1 MRLQLSA
8 LAASPLNPQQQAPL
22 THNNNSLVK
31 NTPPAL
37 AQRQGLTEVL
47 VQELEHQYTQIRF
60 KLRSVDVTTTFE
72 KFARLRQ
79 LETLINKAECFINCL
94 NHPEWATTD
103 CAGKVKILKDF
114 ARELGLSRTINVAT
128 FKTHITHSNNN
139 DLPNRALRSELNRF
153 KERLKAYLEGAFNNE
168 EIQRYLKH
176 VRTKSRI
183 PSDNDREIHP
193 WRYPNLLILA

>member
-8 LAASPLNPQQQAPL
+8 LAPSPMNPQHPAPL

-37 AQRQGLTEVL
+37 AQRQGLTKKL
-47 VQELEHQYTQIRF
+47 VEDLEQQYTKIRSE
-60 KLRSVDVTTTFE
+60 LNVTTTVE
-72 KFARLRQ
+72 KFLRLRQ

-94 NHPEWATTD
+94 NHPDWATKD
-103 CAGKVKILKDF
+103 CAVKVKILKDF
-114 ARELGLSRTINVAT
+114 ARELGLSRTIKVAT

-139 DLPNRALRSELNRF
+139 DLSNKLNRF

-176 VRTKSRI
+176 VRKKSGI

>member
-1 MRLQLSA
+1 MRLQLSSLPA
-8 LAASPLNPQQQAPL
+8 RPMNPQHPAPL

-47 VQELEHQYTQIRF
+47 VQELKYQYTKIRSE
-60 KLRSVDVTTTFE
+60 LRNVDVTTTVE
-72 KFARLRQ
+72 KFLRLRR
-79 LETLINKAECFINCL
+79 LETLIIKAECFINCL
-94 NHPEWATTD
+94 NHPEWATKD
-103 CAGKVKILKDF
+103 CAGKVRILKAF
-114 ARELGLSRTINVAT
+114 ARELGLSRTIKVAT

-139 DLPNRALRSELNRF
+139 DLSNKLNRF

-176 VRTKSRI
+176 VRKKSRI